1 MNPVQ
6 SLQHMLNHLA
16 RTIPPLLRLA
26 ETGVFDEPTLEAVMI
41 FQRDF
46 GLPVTGI
53 VDQAT
58 WDAITAAY
66 HQNVFQF
73 GPPPLLHVFP
83 GGTEST
89 QENERTAELLIA
101 QALITALLN
110 AVSNFED
117 VELNGVNTGAT
128 TRNLK
133 TLQALSHMP
142 ETGVLDRATWA
153 MLSHLY
159 RTYITRGALKT
170 FPL

>member
-16 RTIPPLLRLA
+16 RTYPNLLRLA
-26 ETGVFDEPTLEAVMI
+26 ETGTFDEPTLEAVMI

-66 HQNVFQF
+66 FQNLLQF
-73 GPPPLLHVFP
+73 GPPAPLYAFP
-83 GGTEST
+83 DGTSSVNAGE
-89 QENERTAELLIA
+89 EAAELLIA
-101 QALITALLN
+101 QAMLTALQDIV
-110 AVSNFED
+110 ANFEAMT
-117 VELNGVNTGAT
+117 LNSINAEGTHQ
-128 TRNLK
+128 NLRH
-133 TLQALSHMP
+133 LQSLAHMP
-142 ETGVLDRATWA
+142 VDGTLDRATWSVLA
-153 MLSHLY
+153 HLY
-159 RTYITRGALKT
+159 RALVTRNAYRT